1 MRPGISL
8 REDFDGEG
16 LRRLSRQSKDA
27 AQVRRLLALALI
39 YDGGSRSDAA
49 RLGNV
54 TLQIIRDCVMRF
66 NERGPQGLIDGKA
79 PGQQSRLNDQQR
91 AALVQAIERGPT
103 LYLDGVVRW
112 RLCDLAQWL
121 GKSSAFL

>member
-54 TLQIIRDCVMRF
+54 TLQIIRDWV
-66 NERGPQGLIDGKA
+66 L
-79 PGQQSRLNDQQR
+79 R
-91 AALVQAIERGPT
+91 ARSLARRQLSSCRGPT
-103 LYLDGVVRW
+103 PTR
-112 RLCDLAQWL
+112 
-121 GKSSAFL
+121 

>member
-1 MRPGISL
+1 MRPVISL

-39 YDGGSRSDAA
+39 YDGGSWSDAA

-54 TLQIIRDCVMRF
+54 TLQIIRDWVMRF
-66 NERGPQGLIDGKA
+66 NERGPKGLLTA
-79 PGQQSRLNDQQR
+79 RLPVSSR
-91 AALVQAIERGPT
+91 G
-103 LYLDGVVRW
+103 
-112 RLCDLAQWL
+112 
-121 GKSSAFL
+121 